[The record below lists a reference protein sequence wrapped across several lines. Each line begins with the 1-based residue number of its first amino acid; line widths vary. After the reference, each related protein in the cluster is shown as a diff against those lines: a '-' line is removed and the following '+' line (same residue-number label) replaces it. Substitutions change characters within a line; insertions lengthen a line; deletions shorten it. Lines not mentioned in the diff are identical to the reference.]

1 MHIPDELTRS
11 TLKIVAADAPAASFV
26 EVPTLKN
33 TQALLANEVC
43 IDTIHEGKWLPES
56 FANIKEVINTAREG
70 KLPPFIKENDWGAD
84 QVAYLL
90 AQKLGLPGFSKVNV
104 PRALMDFGRF
114 PGVTKPE
121 GFHHLDRLAINL
133 PAAEHL
139 SFLQKREVLKYYDR
153 TSEVLEKSIL
163 GKNLKISVHTYDT
176 HNPAPPTAERTRR
189 PKTSLIYSPKH
200 YLNDA
205 RMPYGV
211 FDPLYVDELSEF
223 TADRKLVAR
232 MALTLEKELVPVGLN
247 QPYSLPDGS
256 VEVRSQV
263 WNFFDFLQSEFT
275 AEFPEIAADE
285 AYVAVWH
292 MLKDTNFRSGEAEVF
307 RSYIHYFRPAPRGTH
322 FEKLCPL
329 VLEAYEEIGKY
340 LKQNRRQI
348 ISRFKFNNPKRLSA
362 LVLEVRKDCVWDFRT
377 MQPRWDE
384 IERYTT
390 IIARGIARYFAEDK
404 L

>member
-1 MHIPDELTRS
+1 MYVPDELTRS
-11 TLKIVAADAPAASFV
+11 MLKIVPADAPAASFM
-26 EVPTLKN
+26 EVPATKN
-33 TQALLANEVC
+33 PQAKLANEVS

-56 FANIKEVINTAREG
+56 FENIGEIINTPRG
-70 KLPPFIKENDWGAD
+70 NKFSPFLKENDWGAD

-90 AQKLGLPGFSKVNV
+90 TQKLGLPGFSKVNI

-114 PGVTKPE
+114 PGVTKPD

-139 SFLQKREVLKYYDR
+139 SFTQKREILKYYDR
-153 TSEVLEKSIL
+153 TSEVLEKSIT
-163 GKNLKISVHTYDT
+163 GKTLKISVHTYDT

-232 MALTLEKELVPVGLN
+232 LALTLEKEIIPVGLN

-263 WNFFDFLQSEFT
+263 WNFFDFLQVKFT
-275 AEFPEIAADE
+275 EEFPETSQDE
-285 AYVAVWH
+285 AYLAVWH

-322 FEKLCPL
+322 FEALCPL

-340 LKQNRRQI
+340 LRQNRREI
-348 ISRFKFNNPKRLSA
+348 INNFKFNNPKRLSA
-362 LVLEVRKDCVWDFRT
+362 LVLEVRKDCVWNFST

-390 IIARGIARYFAEDK
+390 IIARGVARSFAEDK
-404 L
+404 F